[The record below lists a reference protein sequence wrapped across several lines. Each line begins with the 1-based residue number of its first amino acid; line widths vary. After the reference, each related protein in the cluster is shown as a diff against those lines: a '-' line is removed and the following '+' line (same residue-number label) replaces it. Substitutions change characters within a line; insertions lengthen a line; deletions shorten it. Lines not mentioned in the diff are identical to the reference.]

1 MNKRYVILLTEEQ
14 DNQIDE
20 RRKALGFAKR
30 SDYIRFALSMNGF
43 LVDKINEIHE
53 KVCKN
58 A

>member
-14 DNQIDE
+14 DSQINE

>member
-14 DNQIDE
+14 DNQINE